1 MQIKVVKQEEK
12 VYLNIDGELK
22 EFKFDTIDGLI
33 DNFVELEKDDFKL
46 EVEDESLNN
55 YKSLI
60 QNVFDESK
68 NTDFIN
74 AYNELNKKEITNEEI
89 VKAIGDNQE

>member
-12 VYLNIDGELK
+12 IYLNVDGELK
-22 EFKFDTIDGLI
+22 EFQFDTIDGLI
-33 DNFVELEKDDFKL
+33 EKFVVLEKTDFQL
-46 EVEDESLNN
+46 EAEDESLNN

-60 QNVFDESK
+60 QNVYDESK
-68 NTDFIN
+68 KTDFIN
-74 AYNELNKKEITNEEI
+74 AYNALNKKDITNEEI